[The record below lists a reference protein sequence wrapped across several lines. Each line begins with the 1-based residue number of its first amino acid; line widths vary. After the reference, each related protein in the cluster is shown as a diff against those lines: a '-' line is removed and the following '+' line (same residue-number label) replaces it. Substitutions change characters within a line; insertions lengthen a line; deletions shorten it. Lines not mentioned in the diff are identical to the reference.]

1 MLVQRSFP
9 VQRIT
14 EVKPKFYNPCAD
26 GFAAKAWEC
35 LRRNKNFKEA
45 LGGQPEYDR
54 YGSLEW
60 FNWNIDI
67 TEDMFPFHREALVML
82 NGYDPLLVE
91 CIWDS
96 GVSLEQSWQILTQD
110 SRNRLHDTFLR
121 QFPYRFPVPKIE
133 TISHL
138 ADPKYYS
145 ESESRN
151 FFGDLKECLETHEL
165 IAVPKFIWDTRHIR
179 EIIDEFKKLLSK
191 PRGNVKL
198 LKPTGSTLCTEHEW
212 STFLDYE
219 EWTRLGFKRQD
230 AANLAAE
237 RQRVIKAEN
246 PLYGFKVTQ
255 GTDVE
260 RKKAAKNFL
269 NKKKPHAHRT
279 RAEKRISDVEK
290 AIASVFPSFSIF
302 SSK

>member
-1 MLVQRSFP
+1 MQRSFP

-14 EVKPKFYNPCAD
+14 EVKPKLYNPCAD

-54 YGSLEW
+54 DGS
-60 FNWNIDI
+60 FDGFSWNTDI

-91 CIWDS
+91 CVWDS
-96 GVSLEQSWQILTQD
+96 GVSLEQSWKKLPQD
-110 SRNRLHDTFLR
+110 SRNRLHNTFLR
-121 QFPYRFPVPKIE
+121 QLPYIYSVTKIE

-138 ADPKYYS
+138 ADPKSYS
-145 ESESRN
+145 ESESRK
-151 FFGDLKECLETHEL
+151 FLGDLKECLKTHEL
-165 IAVPKFIWDTRHIR
+165 IAVPKFIWDTRHIK

-191 PRGNVKL
+191 PRGNVKF
-198 LKPTGSTLCTEHEW
+198 LKPTGSTLCTEQEW

-237 RQRVIKAEN
+237 RPRVIDVGN

-255 GTDVE
+255 GTDAD
-260 RKKAAKNFL
+260 RKEVARKFL
-269 NKKKPHAHRT
+269 RNKKSHAHRT
-279 RAEKRISDVEK
+279 RAEKRISNLEK
-290 AIASVFPSFSIF
+290 AIASVFPSFSVL
-302 SSK
+302 